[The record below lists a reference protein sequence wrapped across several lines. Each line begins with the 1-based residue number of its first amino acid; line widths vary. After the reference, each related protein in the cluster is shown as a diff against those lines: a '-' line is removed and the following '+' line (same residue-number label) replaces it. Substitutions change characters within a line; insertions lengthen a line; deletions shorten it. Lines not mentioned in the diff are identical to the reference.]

1 MVFIRQAADAAIFKI
16 VVWQSQ
22 RLSQF
27 LGAVE
32 EMVCLSRIVT
42 MAASGVKM

>member
-1 MVFIRQAADAAIFKI
+1 MVFIRQAADATIFKI
-16 VVWQSQ
+16 AIWQSQ
-22 RLSQF
+22 RLSQL

-32 EMVCLSRIVT
+32 EMVYLSRIVT